1 MASDALQEYATKL
14 LQEGESKKGP
24 RNAESHSITIVR
36 ERGEKLD
43 S

>member
-1 MASDALQEYATKL
+1 MLRQYATEL
-14 LQEGESKKGP
+14 LHGGKSKMQARP
-24 RNAESHSITIVR
+24 SDAESHSITIVR